1 MVIKNNTQP
10 ALFLFGSQLI
20 LQYFILRQLVESV
33 FLHRDANIWIFSII
47 FLITCLAGLQP
58 SKDLLLRQLR
68 LIAPYQILTQFILFL
83 IIPITSYYLNHNH
96 SFILSQQLDRLILY
110 PITMITI
117 ILSSTAIHSSFL
129 PLWLQSSK
137 PLRGLQILISGFI
150 GGFVIVL
157 IFGSYSIVFF
167 LSIYLLLSILFL
179 TFLAVPKK
187 SLILMVVL
195 GGVLLINFNTIN
207 RKLSDWVYKYKYR
220 LYPLS
225 TIETKKYTLWN
236 KYEIASLANDEQLLL
251 INGDVRGSHSELTR
265 DQYFLITFTSSFL
278 NNPAI
283 CLINQP
289 LLPDYS
295 LFRKNDLV
303 LHHDPF
309 LASIWFPKIGI
320 ENPNFQISTLTPTQ
334 YFNRTDIQ
342 YDLIAINFAD
352 PEYLNRIGLNKQK
365 NIFNLCSAVNSKGI
379 LAIKLPTD
387 SFTNEKYIQIL
398 EYIVREFSSYFTIHM
413 RNSLY
418 FFAQGNKLADI
429 DEYTIRQRIIPK
441 YHKNVKVNS
450 KGRIDFLIRKMNN

>member
-1 MVIKNNTQP
+1 MVMKNNTQP

-58 SKDLLLRQLR
+58 SKDILLRQLR
-68 LIAPYQILTQFILFL
+68 LIAPYQILTQIILFMIL
-83 IIPITSYYLNHNH
+83 PVISYYLNHNH
-96 SFILSQQLDRLILY
+96 SLIISQQIDRLILY

-117 ILSSTAIHSSFL
+117 ILTSTAIHSSFL

-137 PLRGLQILISGFI
+137 PLRGLQILIGGLI

-157 IFGSYSIVFF
+157 IFGSYSIVII
-167 LSIYLLLSILFL
+167 LSIYLLLSSLFL
-179 TFLAVPKK
+179 AFLAVPKK
-187 SLILMVVL
+187 SLFLMIVLSGIL
-195 GGVLLINFNTIN
+195 LLNFNTID

-220 LYPLS
+220 LYPIS
-225 TIETKKYTLWN
+225 TIETKKYSLWN

-251 INGDVRGSHSELTR
+251 INGVVRGSHSELTR
-265 DQYFLITFTSSFL
+265 DQYFLVTFTSSFL
-278 NNPAI
+278 NNPVI
-283 CLINQP
+283 CLVNQP
-289 LLPDYS
+289 LLPDNS
-295 LFRKNDLV
+295 LFRKNSLI

-309 LASIWFPKIGI
+309 IAGIWFPEIGI
-320 ENPNFQISTLTPTQ
+320 EKPNFQISTVTPTQ

-342 YDLIAINFAD
+342 YDLIAVNFND
-352 PEYLNRIGLNKQK
+352 PEYLDRIGFNNQK

-387 SFTNEKYIQIL
+387 SFTNEKHVRIL
-398 EYIVREFSSYFTIHM
+398 EYIGREFSNYFTIHT

-418 FFAQGNKLADI
+418 FFALGNKLTDI

-450 KGRIDFLIRKMNN
+450 KGRIDFLIRKMDN